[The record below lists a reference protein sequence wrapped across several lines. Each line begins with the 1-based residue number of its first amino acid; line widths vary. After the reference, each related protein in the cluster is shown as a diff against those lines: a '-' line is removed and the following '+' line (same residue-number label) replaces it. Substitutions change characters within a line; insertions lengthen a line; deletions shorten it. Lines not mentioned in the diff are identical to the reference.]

1 MKGKTIMAK
10 TKKELA
16 QLVIKLWNNI
26 DQADQAPDMDTL
38 FQHLDKR
45 YLLCLIE
52 DFRDAVKQNVEY
64 GQCELLLN
72 DEDEINAMLEEARK
86 VLGEKDEL

>member
-1 MKGKTIMAK
+1 MAK

-16 QLVIKLWNNI
+16 QLVIRLWNNI

-38 FQHLDKR
+38 FQHLDKK
-45 YLLCLIE
+45 YLLYLIG

-64 GQCELLLN
+64 GRSELFLN
-72 DEDEINAMLEEARK
+72 DEDEINDMLEEARK
-86 VLGEKDEL
+86 VLGETYEL